1 MRGSFFIFR
10 ERTCKLKNISR
21 HLFSFPS
28 IGVNAFFYK
37 IHVKTSCLISEVST
51 FLIHSESTGKGKIMD
66 EIEAGFKKLEQKI
79 EEMQE
84 KGDSLSQEVRDH
96 ESDLLTRM
104 AKSVVPI
111 VKVVGLNML
120 KKGKQDTKGEI
131 YDPAYFPGKMIILGK
146 AVKPAAARPDNPQM
160 PVTDQFCVLSEEGK
174 FFELMYSFDG
184 FLTDSYLNPIN
195 PKTAIENYGYDIM
208 FMLYRAMHDYLKGE
222 EALVEALEKVLGYI
236 YSRNS

>member
-1 MRGSFFIFR
+1 
-10 ERTCKLKNISR
+10 
-21 HLFSFPS
+21 
-28 IGVNAFFYK
+28 
-37 IHVKTSCLISEVST
+37 
-51 FLIHSESTGKGKIMD
+51 MD

-146 AVKPAAARPDNPQM
+146 AVKPAASRPDNPQM

-195 PKTAIENYGYDIM
+195 AKTAIENYGYDIM

-236 YSRNS
+236 YSCN